1 MYEYLGFI
9 VFITICAVV
18 IFYMRSLSRIE
29 RENLRM
35 QAELGRARQ
44 FFDEINDQ
52 VERISRYRHDL
63 KKHIRIVEEF
73 LNEGNNYEGYEEYQ
87 DLLRLMSGMQEDV
100 ENTNK
105 KRFCDH
111 EVLNAICEIKL
122 RECEESGVTFEA
134 EIGSIDLSF
143 VDDFHLTGII
153 MNLLDN
159 ALEACQRLTEEEGQ
173 IVLKILPADDSDSHR
188 GENTDGRGIMISVG
202 NTVHAGEIIDFKT
215 KKKDKSSHGLGL
227 NIAREYA
234 AIYHGTLSSHID
246 EENHFLLI
254 SAVLSNRNNSQ
265 E

>member
-1 MYEYLGFI
+1 MYEYLGII

-52 VERISRYRHDL
+52 VEGISRYRHDL

-73 LNEGNNYEGYEEYQ
+73 LNEGNNYEEYEEYQ

-100 ENTNK
+100 DNTNK

-134 EIGSIDLSF
+134 EIGSPDLSF
-143 VDDFHLTGII
+143 MDDFHLTGII

-159 ALEACQRLTEEEGQ
+159 ALEACQRLTEEEKGQ
-173 IVLKILPADDSDSHR
+173 IILKVLPAEGSDSNC
-188 GENTDGRGIMISVG
+188 GEDADGRSIVISVG
-202 NTVHAGEIIDFKT
+202 NTVHAGEIFDFKT
-215 KKKDKSSHGLGL
+215 KKKDKSRHGLGL

-254 SAVLSNRNNSQ
+254 STVLHKRNDAD
-265 E
+265 